1 MTLVGS
7 RRLNAQKSLRREG
20 TNVIEFNTQLQ
31 LQLQLRSRGDL
42 SGRVLGTR
50 ENGSA
55 GGRLESVSAYVAL
68 VAVHSRMTFELAR
81 MLLKTP
87 RHSSLT
93 SPVGKDSFVLLTYCL
108 PGLPLTTPRRLIG
121 FGPGYC
127 SQVERQPRLVWND
140 WSTYGIPSDPGP
152 VCGSREP
159 RGPFRR
165 ACSGG
170 LSW

>member
-1 MTLVGS
+1 MFL
-7 RRLNAQKSLRREG
+7 RRLNAQKSLRGEG
-20 TNVIEFNTQLQ
+20 TNVVEFNTQIQ
-31 LQLQLRSRGDL
+31 LQLQLRSRGDP
-42 SGRVLGTR
+42 SGRALGAR

-68 VAVHSRMTFELAR
+68 VALPSRMIFELAR
-81 MLLKTP
+81 RLLKMP

-93 SPVGKDSFVLLTYCL
+93 SPVGKDSFVLLTYCR

-127 SQVERQPRLVWND
+127 SQVERQPRLMWNES
-140 WSTYGIPSDPGP
+140 STCSIPSDPGP
-152 VCGSREP
+152 VCGAREP
-159 RGPFRR
+159 RGPFLR
-165 ACSGG
+165 ACPGG